1 MDSSGSSSGG
11 GHMRRFEDEG
21 YKTWIKTTMIL
32 ECLKTRLAGF
42 LENETAAFHQ
52 TLSSSIRLNQNE
64 CGHVPRCD
72 FKSNQHLCPFCH
84 AWRDAILDKHTA
96 KRSQVYW
103 NNSTPHLWHSHKWEV
118 AKVYMPRG
126 NKNHKLV
133 DDFDISAFLNL
144 MTFCGHFQNF
154 VKRDLVTEVTNV
166 RNKVMHSASFQV
178 SAEDFQQYVGRI
190 QALGEALGQ
199 KVPEFQSFS
208 KDVAEVQNID
218 FRMKFRHSGKNIVKY
233 DSRSI
238 LNIELKIMKDKMEC
252 LAQLYNADREN
263 MLTSEELQK
272 VRGFLDRNHDLREGL
287 RPQWQRLEAV
297 QAQQGQQIDKLTNRV
312 GELEKHTEV
321 TTEFSTE
328 PIMYKNRLLERAA
341 RYKWH
346 EPVFSELDESTGFR
360 GQVEVNGKKIL
371 GSQVCKSKQQ
381 AHQEVSKKALQE
393 LGSVMAIEEAALCQ
407 DQSQTVSQAGP
418 YFFAAVTVSLGVDVS
433 PDKGGSAPV
442 DREEYAYQKL
452 VSLFGLEPSS
462 TGLSNKEEVLQ
473 YCRELNVPPPVE
485 RRSSD
490 CFVLRL
496 NGQITFYD
504 LEGSKRKGQA
514 EQQAARAALKALCGV
529 LDTAEVFRENHKG
542 ALAELLVR
550 FKQAGKP
557 DYRVTERLGG
567 RGERVTWLPGED
579 PTASQV
585 VGPTDSGHGN
595 KEGEDGDEADLAAIE
610 SPMKRM
616 WTSCSDI
623 PSKMTKVL
631 PSTDENDLPNSG
643 RYLGSVQVTIQVDL
657 QPCQATD
664 EEGAVVAAY
673 SDLMKALSLS
683 PASASSDG
691 EKQAVV
697 DFFSQTRCHLP
708 VAKIDPTPN
717 GTYSCSL
724 SINGK
729 LTFQSPVLT
738 SIKKEAEQLAAK
750 EALAHLEG
758 LQTVKNIIKLPGEV
772 NCKGRLQEVAARLGN
787 ISHPMYFTADGG
799 IVTDIIVSD
808 GRFLGSVQLTIQ
820 VDLPPC
826 QATDQEGAVEAA
838 YSDLTKALSLSPASA
853 SSGAERQAVLEFLEL
868 TQCPPLVEKI
878 ETATSGTYQCALKI
892 DGQFTFHSPERTSTK
907 KEAERLAARQA
918 LKHLEGLLSV
928 DHGLLPGYSESVV
941 LSNDSGR

>member
-1 MDSSGSSSGG
+1 MVYEELEKRLNDS
-11 GHMRRFEDEG
+11 G
-21 YKTWIKTTMIL
+21 YRNWIKAGH
-32 ECLKTRLAGF
+32 CLLLLKEGLSPYADR
-42 LENETAAFHQ
+42 EVRCFHGD
-52 TLSSSIRLNQNE
+52 LLNQNAALRG
-64 CGHVPRCD
+64 CCQRACSFRGRKP
-72 FKSNQHLCPFCH
+72 SSLCQLCLDWSKVILRHYRSSGVHQVNWENCSP
-84 AWRDAILDKHTA
+84 ARWREDHWELA
-96 KRSQVYW
+96 K
-103 NNSTPHLWHSHKWEV
+103 
-118 AKVYMPRG
+118 AYMPRG
-126 NKNHKLV
+126 LSMV
-133 DDFDISAFLNL
+133 RASDQCDASALLNL
-144 MTFCGHFQNF
+144 LNFCDWFHS
-154 VKRDLVTEVTNV
+154 VDPSVV
-166 RNKVMHSASFQV
+166 RAVIRCRNEVMHSCKMNMDDVWMAHYHATLKQLLGQVTSMARTQQQIEEVFTVDLSINVTGLDQMDAAVDGLQVDSNNLLHSAASISQLE
-178 SAEDFQQYVGRI
+178 AEL
-190 QALGEALGQ
+190 LGERLR
-199 KVPEFQSFS
+199 VL
-208 KDVAEVQNID
+208 VQD
-218 FRMKFRHSGKNIVKY
+218 T
-233 DSRSI
+233 
-238 LNIELKIMKDKMEC
+238 ET
-252 LAQLYNADREN
+252 Q
-263 MLTSEELQK
+263 SEELQK
-272 VRGFLDRNHDLREGL
+272 VRGFLDRNHDLQEKL

-418 YFFAAVTVSLGVDVS
+418 YFFAAVTVSLAVDVS

-462 TGLSNKEEVLQ
+462 LSNKEEVLQ

-485 RRSSD
+485 RSSSD

-585 VGPTDSGHGN
+585 VGPPDSGHGN
-595 KEGEDGDEADLAAIE
+595 KEGEDDDEAALAAIE

-616 WTSCSDI
+616 WTLCSDI

-631 PSTDENDLPNSG
+631 PSTDDNDLPSK
-643 RYLGSVQVTIQVDL
+643 Q
-657 QPCQATD
+657 
-664 EEGAVVAAY
+664 EEFKSEGP
-673 SDLMKALSLS
+673 SRGLI
-683 PASASSDG
+683 
-691 EKQAVV
+691 
-697 DFFSQTRCHLP
+697 HL
-708 VAKIDPTPN
+708 
-717 GTYSCSL
+717 
-724 SINGK
+724 
-729 LTFQSPVLT
+729 
-738 SIKKEAEQLAAK
+738 
-750 EALAHLEG
+750 
-758 LQTVKNIIKLPGEV
+758 
-772 NCKGRLQEVAARLGN
+772 
-787 ISHPMYFTADGG
+787 TA
-799 IVTDIIVSD
+799 ILVPSYIIVSD

-853 SSGAERQAVLEFLEL
+853 SSAERQAVLEFLEL

-928 DHGLLPGYSESVV
+928 DHGLLPGGDNYKGRLQELMARLGSMVVPVYSTIDG
-941 LSNDSGR
+941 NDPHNAHLVEEVIHGGASSHV